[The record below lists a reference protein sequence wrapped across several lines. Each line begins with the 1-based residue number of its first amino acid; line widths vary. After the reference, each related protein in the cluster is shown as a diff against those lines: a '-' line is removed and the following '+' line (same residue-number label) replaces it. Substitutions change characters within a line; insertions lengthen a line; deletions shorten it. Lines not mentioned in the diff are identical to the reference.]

1 MDEDAAKKMDFFIFL
16 LKENKRKL
24 RNRKKKTLLKNA
36 RNLAVL
42 LAGETFSNLFSSDE
56 DGKELIN
63 EKITASHLTSLNHRM
78 LTPRKHLNALKFLLE
93 KEIFHKG
100 AVDTVQ
106 SIISILQTRKS
117 KGKICPKK
125 RKKRFEREPGQQSL
139 FDVLKR
145 KAEEI
150 QESTGE
156 ENEEDEDKEA
166 SDNED
171 DDTTEEEDDATESE
185 EEVGKEQKD
194 V

>member
-1 MDEDAAKKMDFFIFL
+1 M
-16 LKENKRKL
+16 
-24 RNRKKKTLLKNA
+24 
-36 RNLAVL
+36 
-42 LAGETFSNLFSSDE
+42 FSSDE

-63 EKITASHLTSLNHRM
+63 KKITASHLTSLNHRI
-78 LTPRKHLNALKFLLE
+78 LTPRKHLNALKFFLE

-100 AVDTVQ
+100 AVDAVQ
-106 SIISILQTRKS
+106 NIISILQTKKS

-139 FDVLKR
+139 FDVLKG
-145 KAEEI
+145 KAK
-150 QESTGE
+150 ESTGE

-171 DDTTEEEDDATESE
+171 DNTTEQDDATESE
-185 EEVGKEQKD
+185 EEVREKQKK